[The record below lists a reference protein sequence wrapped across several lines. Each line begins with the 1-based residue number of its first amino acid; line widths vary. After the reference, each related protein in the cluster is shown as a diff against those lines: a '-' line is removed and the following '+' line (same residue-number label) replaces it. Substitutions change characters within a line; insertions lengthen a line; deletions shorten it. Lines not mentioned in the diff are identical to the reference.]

1 MVPYQKQYAPQYRTL
16 AQAPAVVPVPVPV
29 APPSPVMKAAT
40 TVLTLGVTGAAAW
53 VGIRAGMA
61 KGKTAVRAAGWV
73 AGVGAGLLG
82 LATVVNLVSPDTA
95 KTFMIPF
102 SLPAA

>member
-1 MVPYQKQYAPQYRTL
+1 MVPYQQTYAQQYRQL
-16 AQAPAVVPVPVPV
+16 AQTPTGTVPAGM
-29 APPSPVMKAAT
+29 SPGMKAAA

-53 VGIRAGMA
+53 TGIRAGL
-61 KGKTAVRAAGWV
+61 KGKGVPRVAGWI

-82 LATVVNLVSPDTA
+82 LATLVNIVSPATA